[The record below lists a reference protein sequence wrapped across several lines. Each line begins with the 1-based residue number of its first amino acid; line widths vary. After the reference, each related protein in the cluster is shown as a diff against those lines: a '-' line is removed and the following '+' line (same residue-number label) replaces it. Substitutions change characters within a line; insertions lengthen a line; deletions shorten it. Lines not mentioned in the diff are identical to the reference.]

1 MKTDVMS
8 DILCV
13 LLDDE
18 LLTFQSDFQFVLLAL
33 KAAKVDY
40 CLVGDVAISEYR
52 EPFATLELD
61 IQLLNHSIDCVL
73 PFLDVANLQIEKQ
86 DDALKIISQ
95 LIVDREYEFRIY
107 LYSPIPFVTKNYSSG
122 YSAVVFGIE
131 NIPILDINMLIWY
144 LLLVVTNADIE
155 CNLQY
160 QVHLSILL
168 KSPYCDYG
176 TIFDLLTESG
186 QLPMFELFENIL
198 NKIEL
203 THKETCL
210 TWGEVQELKR
220 R

>member
-61 IQLLNHSIDCVL
+61 IQLLSHPIDCVL
-73 PFLDVANLQIEKQ
+73 PLLDVANLQIEKQ

-95 LIVDREYEFRIY
+95 LITDREY
-107 LYSPIPFVTKNYSSG
+107 
-122 YSAVVFGIE
+122 
-131 NIPILDINMLIWY
+131 
-144 LLLVVTNADIE
+144 
-155 CNLQY
+155 Q
-160 QVHLSILL
+160 
-168 KSPYCDYG
+168 
-176 TIFDLLTESG
+176 
-186 QLPMFELFENIL
+186 
-198 NKIEL
+198 
-203 THKETCL
+203 
-210 TWGEVQELKR
+210 GERMSV
-220 R
+220 